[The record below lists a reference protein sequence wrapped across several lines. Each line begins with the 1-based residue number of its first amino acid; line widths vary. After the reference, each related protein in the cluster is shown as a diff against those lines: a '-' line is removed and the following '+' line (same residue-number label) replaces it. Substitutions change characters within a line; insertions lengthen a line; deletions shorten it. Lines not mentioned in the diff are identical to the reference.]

1 MPSLN
6 TNGIRRQPQQVRSSL
21 KRDSILDAAQRLIFE
36 RGYGDM
42 TVADIARAAGVTK
55 QNVYQMFAN
64 KAAILAAL
72 IERRAEIIDGHGVA
86 YKSAPVGAGWRKTV
100 HEGVYSFYR
109 LHRANPTLDPLF
121 IAGQDVAE
129 TRRLNFDSMAARVPI
144 ASADFAAITGLP
156 DDQRMRDFALV
167 TMLSTS
173 AIVRHALC
181 LDEESADRLLAQQVE
196 VTIARLEIMGAE

>member
-1 MPSLN
+1 MN
-6 TNGIRRQPQQVRSSL
+6 TNGIRRQPQQARSSL
-21 KRDSILDAAQRLIFE
+21 KRNSILDAAQRLIYE
-36 RGYGDM
+36 RGYGDT

-72 IERRAEIIDGHGVA
+72 IERRAKTIDSHGVA
-86 YKSAPVGAGWRKTV
+86 YLGATALAGWRRTV

-109 LHRANPTLDPLF
+109 LHRADPTLDPLF

-129 TRRLNFDSMAARVPI
+129 TRRLNVDSMAARVLV
-144 ASADFAAITGLP
+144 ASAQFSAVTKLP